1 MSTKNITK
9 HNQGELAPS
18 ELPDDLRGG
27 LTVEGGESSPQL
39 GRIAMYQGT
48 SQEQQKYGEGV
59 FKRGDFIDVLEGRKL
74 ATSRIVVVHCEVIYQ
89 RWDKDQARP
98 AYTYTHAQRNLIPA
112 EDLEWDG
119 DLPPACAKMYRC
131 IVLVDGEPWP
141 YLFIVKR
148 TMMKAFDHLLALEA
162 RRTATQR
169 GSGLYELG
177 AEDEK
182 NAAGNSYKRLT
193 VRPVGDIPA
202 TMFDVYRA
210 AKRGIESIRAKAAQD
225 EEGWLPI

>member
-1 MSTKNITK
+1 MN
-9 HNQGELAPS
+9 P
-18 ELPDDLRGG
+18 
-27 LTVEGGESSPQL
+27 ESSPQL

-74 ATSRIVVVHCEVIYQ
+74 VTSRIVVVHCEVIYQ

-119 DLPPACAKMYRC
+119 ELPPACAKMYRC

-177 AEDEK
+177 AEDDPELEGFKAMDRFKVIQLRILPATGAERFAEYFYNKINNFVQAETKGRVKVIQVEFREHEK
-182 NAAGNSYKRLT
+182 NTAFYK
-193 VRPVGDIPA
+193 G
-202 TMFDVYRA
+202 
-210 AKRGIESIRAKAAQD
+210 
-225 EEGWLPI
+225 

>member
-1 MSTKNITK
+1 MSVKHITK
-9 HNQGELAPS
+9 HNQGELGQS
-18 ELPDDLRGG
+18 ELPEDLRGG
-27 LTVEGGESSPQL
+27 LTVDGGDSTPQL

-48 SQEQQKYGEGV
+48 AQEQAKYGEGI

-74 ATSRIVVVHCEVIYQ
+74 SSSRVVVVHCEVIYQ
-89 RWDKDQARP
+89 RWDKDQQRP
-98 AYTYTHAQRNLIPA
+98 QYTYSHAQKHMIPH

-148 TMMKAFDHLLALEA
+148 TMMKAFDHLLALET
-162 RRTATQR
+162 RRSATHR
-169 GSGLYELG
+169 GSGIYELG

-182 NAAGNSYKRLT
+182 NSAGNTYKRLT
-193 VRPVGDIPA
+193 VRPVGDIPPS
-202 TMFDVYRA
+202 MFDAYRMA
-210 AKRGIESIRAKAAQD
+210 RRGIDAIRAKAAQVED
-225 EEGWLPI
+225 EIPI